1 MNYSTK
7 FVQGSMSLL
16 LPLLFLIIGCTND
29 KETKTN
35 IKPQDK
41 DSIYNIVIW
50 AKDSTTLPLKERK
63 ALLEKAYS
71 QAKKE
76 KSLKIRLKNLNQIS
90 STYHSFNDTSRFKKL
105 QEEYITLANQT
116 KDYVGKGDAHIKFG
130 QYYFNKQVD
139 SAYYHFR
146 EAYNAYLQAKLKT
159 SEIDKPL
166 VALYYMG
173 SIKER
178 NKDYAGAEKE
188 ATQVITYAEEN
199 GLKDKLFPGYTLLGI
214 IQNGLDNY
222 DEAVN
227 YHNQAKKY
235 IKYTDPKR
243 QDSYQYINQNNIGS
257 TYLRSENYSEA
268 KKIFNSL
275 LASESLKTIRPKL
288 YAKALSSYAYASYK
302 EKSVFNDSLVK
313 VIKQSNQLLD
323 SINYTYDYAR
333 NYYFLADILA
343 KKDKAKA
350 IEYAYTSKNVALET
364 ENRDRLLSTLQ
375 LLTIIDD
382 KNSAKHAED
391 YFNLNHRLQQ
401 EERRIRDKFARIQL
415 ETDQILDENLTLSKK
430 NELYTKIGIA
440 TLVLGFGLFIII
452 IQRINNQKLRFN
464 QRQQEKNEEI
474 YDLMLSQQGKLEEGK
489 KEAQRRISQEL
500 HDGILGEM
508 LGIRLL
514 LSGLN
519 NRTDEASIAH
529 RDELILKLQQCEE
542 EIRTVSHELN
552 AASHT
557 KLGNFVS
564 TIENYISQVSESSR
578 INVCFNY
585 DINFNWDVL
594 PGELKI
600 NIYRIIQ
607 ESLQNSI
614 KHAQAEKAEITFV
627 KEEDRLE
634 VLIEDNGLGFDPNK
648 ERKGIGLKNINSRI
662 AKLNGKVFVK
672 SAPGKGTKIKLD
684 IPTNLVY

>member
-7 FVQGSMSLL
+7 IAQGSMSVL

-29 KETKTN
+29 RETTTSTKL
-35 IKPQDK
+35 QDK

-50 AKDSTTLPLKERK
+50 AKDSTTLPLTERK

-71 QAKKE
+71 KAQKE
-76 KSLKIRLKNLNQIS
+76 KSLKIRLKNIGQIS

-116 KDYVGKGDAHIKFG
+116 KDFVGKGDAHIKFG
-130 QYYFNKQVD
+130 RYYYNKQVD

-146 EAYNAYLQAKLKT
+146 EAYNAYLQAKLKA
-159 SEIDKPL
+159 SEVEKPL

-188 ATQVITYAEEN
+188 ATQVIAYAEEN
-199 GLKDKLFPGYTLLGI
+199 NLNDKLFPGYTLLGI

-222 DEAVN
+222 EEAVN
-227 YHNQAKKY
+227 YHSEAQKY

-243 QDSYQYINQNNIGS
+243 QESYQYINQNNIGS
-257 TYLRSENYSEA
+257 IYLRSENYSDAIKVFKSLATNESI
-268 KKIFNSL
+268 KK
-275 LASESLKTIRPKL
+275 IRPKL
-288 YAKALSSYAYASYK
+288 YAKALSSYAYALYK
-302 EKSVFNDSLVK
+302 DKEIYNDSLVNTILTSNK
-313 VIKQSNQLLD
+313 VLD
-323 SINYTYDYAR
+323 SIDYTYDYAR

-343 KKDKAKA
+343 KKDKNKA
-350 IEYAYTSKNVALET
+350 LEYAYASKEVALET
-364 ENRDRLLSTLQ
+364 ENRDRLLNTLQ
-375 LLTIIDD
+375 LLTVIDE

-391 YFNLNHRLQQ
+391 YFNLNEELQQ

-415 ETDQILDENLTLSKK
+415 ETDQILDENLTLSKR
-430 NELYTKIGIA
+430 NELYTKIGIG

-452 IQRINNQKLRFN
+452 LQRVNNQKLRFN
-464 QRQQEKNEEI
+464 QRQQEKNQEI

-489 KEAQRRISQEL
+489 KEEQKRISQEL

-519 NRTDEASIAH
+519 DRTDEASIAH
-529 RDELILKLQQCEE
+529 RNDLILKLQQCEE
-542 EIRTVSHELN
+542 EIRTISHELN
-552 AASHT
+552 AASQT

-564 TIENYISQVSESSR
+564 SIESYIAQVSESSG
-578 INVCFNY
+578 IKVCFNY
-585 DINFNWDVL
+585 DINYNWDVL
-594 PGELKI
+594 PGEIKI
-600 NIYRIIQ
+600 NIYRILQ
-607 ESLQNSI
+607 ECLQNSI
-614 KHAQAEKAEITFV
+614 KHAKAEKTEITFI
-627 KEEDRLE
+627 KETNKLE
-634 VLIEDNGLGFDPNK
+634 VLIEDNGKGFDPNK
-648 ERKGIGLKNINSRI
+648 ERRGIGLKNMSSRI
-662 AKLNGKVFVK
+662 AKLNGKIFVK
-672 SAPGKGTKIKLD
+672 SAPSKGTKIKLD
-684 IPTNLVY
+684 IPINPVY

>member
-243 QDSYQYINQNNIGS
+243 QESYQYINQNNIGS
-257 TYLRSENYSEA
+257 TYLRSENFSEA

-375 LLTIIDD
+375 LLTLIDD

-464 QRQQEKNEEI
+464 QRQQEKNQEI

-519 NRTDEASIAH
+519 HRTDEASIAH

-564 TIENYISQVSESSR
+564 TIENYISQVSESSH

-585 DINFNWDVL
+585 DINLNWDVL

-627 KEEDRLE
+627 KEENRLE